1 MLGITIFQ
9 EAEVDLNLQCEV
21 CSTILD
27 AWYDETRK
35 TIIVV
40 PCEHCLEM
48 AECEAQKEGG
58 E

>member
-1 MLGITIFQ
+1 MPLITVVQ
-9 EAEVDLNLQCEV
+9 EAEVDLTLQCEV
-21 CSTILD
+21 CGAILD

-48 AECEAQKEGG
+48 AEREAMKGKKK
-58 E
+58 